1 MKKSFLLIISLM
13 FVCSCAGVSYQGK
26 IAAQKPIVLKDGDGV
41 WKNDDLS
48 VNYQCQRTQNAL
60 RISGFV
66 DLGKGIANNFSTIEY
81 FRLQIHLLDAQGKIS
96 DTRLLADSGH
106 LVKIET
112 WHFQQDIPLASGV
125 EAMVFSYAGRA
136 VVSGHDQTTWDFW
149 LTP

>member
-13 FVCSCAGVSYQGK
+13 FVCSCAGLSYQGK
-26 IAAQKPIVLKDGDGV
+26 TAEQKPIVLKDGDGV

-48 VNYQCQRTQNAL
+48 VNYHCQRTQNAL
-60 RISGFV
+60 RISGSV
-66 DLGKGIANNFSTIEY
+66 DLGRGIVNNFSTIEY

-112 WHFQQDIPLASGV
+112 WHFKQDIPLPSGA

-136 VVSGHDQTTWDFW
+136 VVSGHDQTTWDFQ

>member
-1 MKKSFLLIISLM
+1 MKKSFLLILSII
-13 FVCSCAGVSYQGK
+13 FVCSCAGLSYQGK
-26 IAAQKPIVLKDGDGV
+26 TAAQKPIVLKDGDGV

-66 DLGKGIANNFSTIEY
+66 DLGKGIANNFSSIEY
-81 FRLQIHLLDAQGKIS
+81 FRLQIHLVDAQGKIS

-106 LVKIET
+106 RVKIEQ
-112 WHFQQDIPLASGV
+112 WHFKQDIPLPSGA

-136 VVSGHDQTTWDFW
+136 VVAGHDLTTWDFW